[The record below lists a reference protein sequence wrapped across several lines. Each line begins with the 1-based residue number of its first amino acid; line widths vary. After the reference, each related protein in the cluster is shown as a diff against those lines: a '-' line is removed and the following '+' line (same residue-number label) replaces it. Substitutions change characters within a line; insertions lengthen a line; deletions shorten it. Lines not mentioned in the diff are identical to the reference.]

1 MPCYSYGLVRKL
13 DDLPEHAGYFH
24 ASWRQQ
30 LINLGREDYVA
41 LDATGKGKF
50 IGWNVTV
57 RLPRRSEYSVDENEK
72 FYADGEERP
81 SMKFQ
86 GLENSFGFSWGFP
99 AEESIFL
106 RTGWFPFHKDG
117 ATAYRFFPEDP
128 ISFEKSL
135 KMAIGFGGNEDPMFR
150 SQFGRP
156 GNELEFSSTVYWYQ
170 LEPHAPFPEMP
181 PLKKRHPT
189 ERLWKDMESLP
200 SLEAL
205 QERGVKLH
213 FSVRTSRKRKDL
225 WGAGVS
231 RGSAAGFFL
240 HGLAFSCVPHPCP

>member
-41 LDATGKGKF
+41 VDATGKGKF

-57 RLPRRSEYSVDENEK
+57 RLPRRSEYLVDENEK

-117 ATAYRFFPEDP
+117 ATAYRFFLEDAT
-128 ISFEKSL
+128 S
-135 KMAIGFGGNEDPMFR
+135 
-150 SQFGRP
+150 
-156 GNELEFSSTVYWYQ
+156 
-170 LEPHAPFPEMP
+170 
-181 PLKKRHPT
+181 PLKNRSK
-189 ERLWKDMESLP
+189 WP
-200 SLEAL
+200 SGSGET
-205 QERGVKLH
+205 KTPC
-213 FSVRTSRKRKDL
+213 SDL
-225 WGAGVS
+225 NSAGQKMNS
-231 RGSAAGFFL
+231 SFPARFIGTN
-240 HGLAFSCVPHPCP
+240 